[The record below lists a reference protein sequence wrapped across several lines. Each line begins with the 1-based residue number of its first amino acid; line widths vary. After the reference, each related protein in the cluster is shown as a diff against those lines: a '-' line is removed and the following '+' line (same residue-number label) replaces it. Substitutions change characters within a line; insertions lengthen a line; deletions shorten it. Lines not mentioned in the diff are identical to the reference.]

1 MFLLNPFVFSQSGF
15 ALDPAKV
22 KLLLHFDGNYNDSS
36 PNNHAM
42 TSGGNVSISA
52 SVPKFG
58 SGKLQF
64 GDTPTRDGFVKS
76 PNIFNF
82 GNKRPFTI
90 SFFYRDGD
98 GNGCFFTT
106 RDSPTYTPI
115 EFGRGGHLIVG
126 NATLSGWT
134 FVPANMYI
142 SSTAYQHGAVVGD
155 GTNIKVYR
163 DGSLIATTPHPNWA
177 SASRFIQLGKDGDSQ
192 YSNGGMDE
200 FLLYD
205 DVLWT
210 ADFTPPTLPFTY

>member
-15 ALDPAKV
+15 VLDPAKV

-52 SVPKFG
+52 SEPKFG

-64 GDTPTRDGFVKS
+64 DNNTKDGFLKS
-76 PNIFNF
+76 PNLFDF
-82 GNKRPFTI
+82 GDNRPFTI
-90 SFFYRDGD
+90 SFFYKDGD

-106 RDSPTYTPI
+106 RDSPAYTPM
-115 EFGRGGHLIVG
+115 ELSRSGLFLVG

-134 FVPANMYI
+134 FVTTGMSVGPTEYK
-142 SSTAYQHGAVVGD
+142 HCAVVGD
-155 GTNIKVYR
+155 GTNIKVYNN
-163 DGSLIATTPHPNWA
+163 GSLSATTSHPNWP
-177 SASRFIQLGKDGDSQ
+177 SDSMLLKMGKSVDPIGS
-192 YSNGGMDE
+192 GGCMDE

-205 DVLWT
+205 GVLWT
-210 ADFTPPTLPFTY
+210 ADFTPPTTPFSC